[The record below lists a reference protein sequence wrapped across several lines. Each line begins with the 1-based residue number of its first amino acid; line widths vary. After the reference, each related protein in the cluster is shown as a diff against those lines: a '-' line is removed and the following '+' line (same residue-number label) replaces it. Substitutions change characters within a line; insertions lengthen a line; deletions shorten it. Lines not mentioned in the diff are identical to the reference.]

1 MLKIVIEQ
9 AKTAAALKVEGRLIG
24 PWVNELRES
33 CAGVLDRDG
42 RLTLDLAGVSF
53 MDSDGVAL
61 VQDLMRRRVQVTNCS
76 PFVTEQLRGGPAV
89 AAGGSEEEGDLGLL
103 EQLRAGKAE
112 ALDALMTRYGARIY
126 RLARGITRSDADA
139 EEVVQD
145 VFFTLVRKHD
155 SFEGRAALGSWI
167 YRITTNL
174 ALNKRR
180 GKRFTMEMPLDD
192 CLPKF
197 RDDGHREGDTSFL
210 LADWSQSPEHEVL
223 SAESRRVVNEMLD
236 RLPDH
241 YRAIL
246 ILRDVEERSNEEVAE
261 TLGETIAAVKSKLH
275 RARMA
280 LREQLTRHLAPSMAN
295 APKPSER

>member
-1 MLKIVIEQ
+1 MLKIVVEL
-9 AKTAAALKVEGRLIG
+9 AENTAALKAEGCLIG
-24 PWVNELRES
+24 PWVEELRQS
-33 CAGVLDRDG
+33 CSKALDRA
-42 RLTLDLAGVSF
+42 RSLTLDLAGVLF
-53 MDSDGVAL
+53 MDGAGIAL
-61 VQDLMRRRVQVTNCS
+61 VQDLKRRQVQVANCS
-76 PFVTEQLRGGPAV
+76 PFVTEQLWGASAV
-89 AAGGSEEEGDLGLL
+89 ACDGREEDGEHGLL
-103 EQLRAGKAE
+103 ERLRAGKAD

-126 RLARGITRSDADA
+126 RLARGITRNDADA

-155 SFEGRAALGSWI
+155 TFEGRAALGSWI
-167 YRITTNL
+167 YRIATNL

-180 GKRFTMEMPLDD
+180 GKRFTMEMPLED

-197 RDDGHREGDTSFL
+197 KDDGHRDGDTSFL

-223 SAESRRVVNEMLD
+223 SAESRRVINEMLD

-261 TLGETIAAVKSKLH
+261 ILGETIAAVKSKLH

-280 LREQLTRHLAPSMAN
+280 LREQLTRHLAPQTVTA
-295 APKPSER
+295 R